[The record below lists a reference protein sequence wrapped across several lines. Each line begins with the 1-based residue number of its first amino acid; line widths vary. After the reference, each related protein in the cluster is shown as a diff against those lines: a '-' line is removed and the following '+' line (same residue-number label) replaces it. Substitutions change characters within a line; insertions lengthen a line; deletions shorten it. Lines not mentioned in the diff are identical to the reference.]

1 MKLSKFND
9 LENQI
14 RGGKYWEEL
23 KGKKKQKK
31 KKTQNSTKISK
42 NLENERHESKSAVY

>member
-23 KGKKKQKK
+23 KGKKSKK
-31 KKTQNSTKISK
+31 KKNPKLHQD
-42 NLENERHESKSAVY
+42 L